1 MSTFTDWNGP
11 QGGGVRATD
20 LIQLAN
26 AYSDLVAK
34 LNQHMS
40 DKTPGTSDVHGI
52 KNYVEAQIETI
63 KGLIPSVSAFITEV
77 KADSKYAAKA
87 DIPADY
93 VQEATLDN
101 YVKAS
106 ALSDYLKTNDLDSND
121 IITAITNDITV
132 INAALNIS
140 KNPADDFVFEMP
152 VLKAT
157 GYIEGLVQAVE
168 QIQFVD
174 KSITAF
180 VGGVD
185 EIGVYYILGMLK
197 DKSGT
202 AYIHMGNT
210 KAFSAVVNFA
220 ITPEWHGALSVTTD
234 CELKGLKW
242 KIVSGTSATG
252 EKHTYLAV
260 QSTEWTSNF
269 ASSDGV
275 GIFTGIS
282 FYASGINFVPVGSS
296 DWVEPNGN
304 CHNICDCKSGK
315 GFSFS
320 ELATTILGKQIYR
333 EPANPY
339 TTVKDLKAIDTIG
352 VISDWPFYNAN
363 GIAVDVPESYH
374 ACDGTDVLPDDD
386 VSDEF
391 RAKFHKYPLQDY
403 AIIKTKSTVEIN
415 PIQEDVSYSLAEAVC
430 TLHGIKFYTSYTE
443 LPAEAKIDEPV
454 IVAAGDSYTVYVYK
468 GTDTGWIKYST
479 AFNDISST
487 VGAVAAV
494 IAAVHGVDVYTV
506 YNSITDLPTGPSVEV
521 GALAIVF
528 DGNYSV
534 FKYNGTA
541 WELQV

>member
-11 QGGGVRATD
+11 QGGGVRAAD

-52 KNYVEAQIETI
+52 KTYVEAQVETI
-63 KGLIPSVSAFITEV
+63 KSLIPSVTAFITEV
-77 KADSKYAAKA
+77 EADSKYALKSQVPTDTVSSSDLTNYAK
-87 DIPADY
+87 
-93 VQEATLDN
+93 V
-101 YVKAS
+101 
-106 ALSDYLKTNDLDSND
+106 SDLTEYLKSSDLDSQKTIAGIKTD
-121 IITAITNDITV
+121 IAAIED
-132 INAALNIS
+132 ALS
-140 KNPADDFVFEMP
+140 ASSFEMP
-152 VLKAT
+152 VLKAVD
-157 GYIEGLVQAVE
+157 YIEGLVHAVE

-242 KIVSGTSATG
+242 KIVSGTSVTG
-252 EKHTYLAV
+252 EKHAYLAV

-282 FYASGINFVPVGSS
+282 FYASGINFVPVGSK

-352 VISDWPFYNAN
+352 VISDWPFYDAN
-363 GIAVDVPESYH
+363 GVAVDVPESYH

-403 AIIKTKSTVEIN
+403 AIIKTKSTVEVE

-454 IVAAGDSYTVYVYK
+454 IVAAGDNYTVYVYK
-468 GTDTGWIKYST
+468 GTDAGWIKYST
-479 AFNDISST
+479 SFNDISST
-487 VGAVAAV
+487 IGAVAAV

-506 YNSITDLPTGPSVEV
+506 YNSVVDLPTGPSVEV

>member
-11 QGGGVRATD
+11 QGGGVRAAD

-52 KNYVEAQIETI
+52 KTYVEAQVETI

-77 KADSKYAAKA
+77 KADSKYALKSQVPTDTVSSSDLINYAK
-87 DIPADY
+87 
-93 VQEATLDN
+93 V
-101 YVKAS
+101 
-106 ALSDYLKTNDLDSND
+106 SDLTEYLKSSDLDSQKTITD
-121 IITAITNDITV
+121 IKTDIAAIED
-132 INAALNIS
+132 ALNAS
-140 KNPADDFVFEMP
+140 SFEMP
-152 VLKAT
+152 VLKAVD
-157 GYIEGLVQAVE
+157 YIEGLVHAAE

-220 ITPEWHGALSVTTD
+220 VTPEWHGALSVTTD

-252 EKHTYLAV
+252 EKHAYLAV

-282 FYASGINFVPVGSS
+282 FYASGINFVPVGSNN
-296 DWVEPNGN
+296 WVEPNGN

-352 VISDWPFYNAN
+352 VISDWPFYDAN
-363 GIAVDVPESYH
+363 GVAVDVPESYH

-386 VSDEF
+386 VSEDF
-391 RAKFHKYPLQDY
+391 RTKFHKYPLQDY

-454 IVAAGDSYTVYVYK
+454 IVAAGDNYTVYVYK
-468 GTDTGWIKYST
+468 GIDAGWIKYST
-479 AFNDISST
+479 SFNDISST
-487 VGAVAAV
+487 IGAVAAV

-506 YNSITDLPTGPSVEV
+506 YNSVVDLPTGPSVEV

>member
-11 QGGGVRATD
+11 QGGGVRAAD

-52 KNYVEAQIETI
+52 KTYVEAQVETI
-63 KGLIPSVSAFITEV
+63 KGLIPSVSTFITEV
-77 KADSKYAAKA
+77 NADSKYALKSQVPTDTVSSSDLTNYAKVSDLTEYLKSSDLDGQKTITDIKA
-87 DIPADY
+87 DIA
-93 VQEATLDN
+93 
-101 YVKAS
+101 
-106 ALSDYLKTNDLDSND
+106 
-121 IITAITNDITV
+121 AIED
-132 INAALNIS
+132 ALNAS
-140 KNPADDFVFEMP
+140 SFEMP
-152 VLKAT
+152 VLKAVD
-157 GYIEGLVQAVE
+157 YIEGLVHAVE

-185 EIGVYYILGMLK
+185 EVGVYYILGMLK

-242 KIVSGTSATG
+242 KIVSGTSVTG
-252 EKHTYLAV
+252 EKHAYLAV

-282 FYASGINFVPVGSS
+282 FYASGINFVPVESN

-352 VISDWPFYNAN
+352 VISDWPFYDAN

-391 RAKFHKYPLQDY
+391 RAKFTKYPLQDY
-403 AIIKTKSTVEIN
+403 AIIKTKSTVEIE

-443 LPAEAKIDEPV
+443 LPAEAKINEPV
-454 IVAAGDSYTVYVYK
+454 IVAAGDNYTVYVYK
-468 GTDTGWIKYST
+468 GIDAGWIKYST
-479 AFNDISST
+479 SFNDISST
-487 VGAVAAV
+487 IGAVAAV

-506 YNSITDLPTGPSVEV
+506 YNSVVDLPTGPSVEV

>member
-11 QGGGVRATD
+11 QGSGVRAAD
-20 LIQLAN
+20 LIQLTN

-52 KNYVEAQIETI
+52 KTYVEAQVETI

-77 KADSKYAAKA
+77 KADSKYALKSQVPTDTVRSSDLINYAK
-87 DIPADY
+87 
-93 VQEATLDN
+93 V
-101 YVKAS
+101 
-106 ALSDYLKTNDLDSND
+106 SDLTEYLKSSDLDSQKTITD
-121 IITAITNDITV
+121 IKTDIAAIED
-132 INAALNIS
+132 ALNAS
-140 KNPADDFVFEMP
+140 SFEMP
-152 VLKAT
+152 VLKAVD
-157 GYIEGLVQAVE
+157 YIEGLVHAVE

-220 ITPEWHGALSVTTD
+220 VTPEWHGALSVTTD

-252 EKHTYLAV
+252 EKHAYLAV

-296 DWVEPNGN
+296 DWIEPNGN

-352 VISDWPFYNAN
+352 VISDWPFYDAN
-363 GIAVDVPESYH
+363 GVAVDVPESYH

-386 VSDEF
+386 VSEDF

-454 IVAAGDSYTVYVYK
+454 IVAAGDNYTVYVYK
-468 GTDTGWIKYST
+468 GIDAGWIKYST
-479 AFNDISST
+479 SFNDISST
-487 VGAVAAV
+487 IGAVAAV

-506 YNSITDLPTGPSVEV
+506 YNSVVDLPTGPSVEV

>member
-11 QGGGVRATD
+11 QGGGVRAAD

-52 KNYVEAQIETI
+52 KAYVETQIETI
-63 KGLIPSVSAFITEV
+63 KGLIPSVAAFITEV
-77 KADSKYAAKA
+77 EADSKYALKSQVPTDTVSSSDLTNYAKVSDLTEYLKSSDLDSQKTITDIKA
-87 DIPADY
+87 DIA
-93 VQEATLDN
+93 
-101 YVKAS
+101 
-106 ALSDYLKTNDLDSND
+106 
-121 IITAITNDITV
+121 AIED
-132 INAALNIS
+132 ALNAS
-140 KNPADDFVFEMP
+140 SFEMP
-152 VLKAT
+152 VLKAADH
-157 GYIEGLVQAVE
+157 IEGLVHAVE

-252 EKHTYLAV
+252 EKHAYLAV

-282 FYASGINFVPVGSS
+282 FYASGINFVPVGSN

-352 VISDWPFYNAN
+352 VISDWPFYDAN
-363 GIAVDVPESYH
+363 GVAVDVPESYH

-386 VSDEF
+386 VSDDF

-403 AIIKTKSTVEIN
+403 AIIKTKSTVEIEA
-415 PIQEDVSYSLAEAVC
+415 IQEDVSYSLAEAVC

-443 LPAEAKIDEPV
+443 LPAEAKINEPV
-454 IVAAGDSYTVYVYK
+454 IVAAGDNYTVYVYK
-468 GTDTGWIKYST
+468 GIDAGWIKYST
-479 AFNDISST
+479 SFNDISST
-487 VGAVAAV
+487 IGAVAAV

-506 YNSITDLPTGPSVEV
+506 YNSVVDLPTGPSVEV

>member
-11 QGGGVRATD
+11 QGGGVRAAD

-40 DKTPGTSDVHGI
+40 DKTPSTSDVHGI
-52 KNYVEAQIETI
+52 KTYVESQVETI
-63 KGLIPSVSAFITEV
+63 KGLIPSVAAFITEQD
-77 KADSKYAAKA
+77 ADDKYASKSE
-87 DIPADY
+87 IPTDTVSSSELTDY
-93 VQEATLDN
+93 ARI
-101 YVKAS
+101 
-106 ALSDYLKTNDLDSND
+106 SDLTEYLKSSDLDSQKTITD
-121 IITAITNDITV
+121 IKTDIAAIED
-132 INAALNIS
+132 ALNAS
-140 KNPADDFVFEMP
+140 SFEMP
-152 VLKAT
+152 VLKAVD
-157 GYIEGLVQAVE
+157 YIEGLVHAVE

-202 AYIHMGNT
+202 AYIHIGNT

-252 EKHTYLAV
+252 EKHAYLAV

-352 VISDWPFYNAN
+352 VISDWPFYDAN
-363 GIAVDVPESYH
+363 GVAVDVPESYH

-403 AIIKTKSTVEIN
+403 AIIKTKSTVEIE

-454 IVAAGDSYTVYVYK
+454 IVAAGDNYTVYVYK
-468 GTDTGWIKYST
+468 GIDAGWIKYST
-479 AFNDISST
+479 SFNDISST
-487 VGAVAAV
+487 IGAVAAV

-506 YNSITDLPTGPSVEV
+506 YNSVVDLPTGPSVEV

>member
-11 QGGGVRATD
+11 QGGGVRAAD

-52 KNYVEAQIETI
+52 KTYVEAQVETI
-63 KGLIPSVSAFITEV
+63 KSLIPSVTAFITEV
-77 KADSKYAAKA
+77 KADSKYALKSQVPTDTVSSSDLTNYAK
-87 DIPADY
+87 
-93 VQEATLDN
+93 V
-101 YVKAS
+101 
-106 ALSDYLKTNDLDSND
+106 SDLTEYLKSSDLDSQKTIAD
-121 IITAITNDITV
+121 IKTDIAAIED
-132 INAALNIS
+132 ALNAS
-140 KNPADDFVFEMP
+140 SFEMP
-152 VLKAT
+152 VLNT
-157 GYIEGLVQAVE
+157 VDYIEVLIYAVE

-202 AYIHMGNT
+202 AYVHMGNT

-242 KIVSGTSATG
+242 KIVSGTSVTG
-252 EKHTYLAV
+252 EKHAYLAV

-282 FYASGINFVPVGSS
+282 FYASGINFVPVGSN

-315 GFSFS
+315 GLSFS

-352 VISDWPFYNAN
+352 VISDWPFYDAN
-363 GIAVDVPESYH
+363 GVAVDVPESYH

-391 RAKFHKYPLQDY
+391 RAKFHKYPIQDY
-403 AIIKTKSTVEIN
+403 AIIKTKSTVEIE

-443 LPAEAKIDEPV
+443 LPAEAKINEPV
-454 IVAAGDSYTVYVYK
+454 IVAAGDNYTVYVYK
-468 GTDTGWIKYST
+468 GIDAGWIKYST
-479 AFNDISST
+479 SFNDISST
-487 VGAVAAV
+487 IGAVAAV

-506 YNSITDLPTGPSVEV
+506 YNSVVDLPTGPSVEV

-534 FKYNGTA
+534 FRYNGTA

>member
-11 QGGGVRATD
+11 QGGGVRAAD

-52 KNYVEAQIETI
+52 KNYVEAQVETI
-63 KGLIPSVSAFITEV
+63 KGLIPSVSAYITEV
-77 KADSKYAAKA
+77 QADSKYALKAQVPTDTVSSSDLINYAK
-87 DIPADY
+87 
-93 VQEATLDN
+93 V
-101 YVKAS
+101 
-106 ALSDYLKTNDLDSND
+106 SDLTEYLKSSDLDSQKTIAD
-121 IITAITNDITV
+121 IKTDITAIED
-132 INAALNIS
+132 ALNAS
-140 KNPADDFVFEMP
+140 SFEMP
-152 VLKAT
+152 VLKAID
-157 GYIEGLVQAVE
+157 YIEGLVQAVE

-202 AYIHMGNT
+202 AYIRMGNT

-220 ITPEWHGALSVTTD
+220 ITPEWRGALSVTTD

-252 EKHTYLAV
+252 EKHAYLAV

-282 FYASGINFVPVGSS
+282 FYASGINFVPVGSKN
-296 DWVEPNGN
+296 WIEPNGN

-320 ELATTILGKQIYR
+320 ELATPILGKQIYR

-352 VISDWPFYNAN
+352 VISDWPFYDAN
-363 GIAVDVPESYH
+363 GVAVDVPESYH

-391 RAKFHKYPLQDY
+391 RAKFPKYPLQDY
-403 AIIKTKSTVEIN
+403 AIIKTKSTVEIE

-454 IVAAGDSYTVYVYK
+454 IVAAGDNYTVYVYK
-468 GTDTGWIKYST
+468 GIDAGWIKYST
-479 AFNDISST
+479 SFNDISST
-487 VGAVAAV
+487 IGAVAAV

-506 YNSITDLPTGPSVEV
+506 YNSVVDLPTGPSVEV

>member
-11 QGGGVRATD
+11 QGGGVRAAD

-52 KNYVEAQIETI
+52 KTYVEAQVETI

-77 KADSKYAAKA
+77 KADSKYALKSQVPTDTVSSSDLINYAK
-87 DIPADY
+87 
-93 VQEATLDN
+93 V
-101 YVKAS
+101 
-106 ALSDYLKTNDLDSND
+106 SDLTEYLKSSDLDSQKTITD
-121 IITAITNDITV
+121 IKTDIAAIED
-132 INAALNIS
+132 ALNAS
-140 KNPADDFVFEMP
+140 SFEMP
-152 VLKAT
+152 VLKAVD
-157 GYIEGLVQAVE
+157 YIEGLVHAVE

-252 EKHTYLAV
+252 EKHAYLAV

-479 AFNDISST
+479 SFNDISST
-487 VGAVAAV
+487 IGAVAAV

-506 YNSITDLPTGPSVEV
+506 YNSVVDLPTGPSVEV

>member
-11 QGGGVRATD
+11 QGGGVRAAD

-52 KNYVEAQIETI
+52 KTYVDAQVETI
-63 KGLIPSVSAFITEV
+63 KGLIPSVTAYITEV
-77 KADSKYAAKA
+77 KADSKYALKSQVPTDTVSSSDLTNYAK
-87 DIPADY
+87 
-93 VQEATLDN
+93 V
-101 YVKAS
+101 
-106 ALSDYLKTNDLDSND
+106 SDLTEYLKSSDLDSQKTIAD
-121 IITAITNDITV
+121 IKTDIAAIED
-132 INAALNIS
+132 ALS
-140 KNPADDFVFEMP
+140 ASSFEMP
-152 VLKAT
+152 VLKAVD
-157 GYIEGLVQAVE
+157 YIEGLVHAVE

-220 ITPEWHGALSVTTD
+220 ITPEWRGALSVTTD
-234 CELKGLKW
+234 CELRGLKW
-242 KIVSGTSATG
+242 KIVSGTSVTG
-252 EKHTYLAV
+252 EKHAYLAV

-282 FYASGINFVPVGSS
+282 FYASGINFVPVGSN
-296 DWVEPNGN
+296 DWIEPNGN

-315 GFSFS
+315 GLSFS

-352 VISDWPFYNAN
+352 VISDWPFYDAN

-386 VSDEF
+386 VSEDF

-403 AIIKTKSTVEIN
+403 AIIKTKSTVEIES
-415 PIQEDVSYSLAEAVC
+415 IQEDISYSLAEAVC

-443 LPAEAKIDEPV
+443 LPAEAKTNEPV
-454 IVAAGDSYTVYVYK
+454 IVAAGDKYTVYVYK
-468 GTDTGWIKYST
+468 GIDGGWIKYST
-479 AFNDISST
+479 SFNDISST
-487 VGAVAAV
+487 IGAVAAV

-506 YNSITDLPTGPSVEV
+506 YNSVVDLPTGPSVEV

>member
-11 QGGGVRATD
+11 QGGGVRAAD

-40 DKTPGTSDVHGI
+40 DETPGTSDVHGI
-52 KNYVEAQIETI
+52 KTYVEAQVETI
-63 KGLIPSVSAFITEV
+63 KGLIPSVSEYITEV
-77 KADSKYAAKA
+77 KADSKYALKTQVPTDTVSSSDLINYAK
-87 DIPADY
+87 
-93 VQEATLDN
+93 V
-101 YVKAS
+101 
-106 ALSDYLKTNDLDSND
+106 SDLTEYLKSSDLDSQKTITD
-121 IITAITNDITV
+121 IKTDIAAV
-132 INAALNIS
+132 EDALNAS
-140 KNPADDFVFEMP
+140 SFEMP
-152 VLKAT
+152 VLKAVD
-157 GYIEGLVQAVE
+157 YIEGLVHAVE

-220 ITPEWHGALSVTTD
+220 VTPEWRGALSVTTD

-252 EKHTYLAV
+252 EKHAYLAV

-282 FYASGINFVPVGSS
+282 FYASGINFVPVGSKN
-296 DWVEPNGN
+296 WVEPNGN

-320 ELATTILGKQIYR
+320 ELATPILGKQIYR

-352 VISDWPFYNAN
+352 VISDWPFYDAN
-363 GIAVDVPESYH
+363 GVAVDVPESYH

-391 RAKFHKYPLQDY
+391 RAKFPKYPLQDY
-403 AIIKTKSTVEIN
+403 AIIKTKSTVEIE

-454 IVAAGDSYTVYVYK
+454 IVAAGDNYTVYVYK
-468 GTDTGWIKYST
+468 GIDAGWIKYST
-479 AFNDISST
+479 SFNDISST
-487 VGAVAAV
+487 IGAVAAV

-506 YNSITDLPTGPSVEV
+506 YNSVVDLPTGPSVEV

>member
-11 QGGGVRATD
+11 QGGGVRAAD

-52 KNYVEAQIETI
+52 KTYVEAQVETI

-77 KADSKYAAKA
+77 KADSKYALKSQVPTDTVSSSDLIDYAK
-87 DIPADY
+87 I
-93 VQEATLDN
+93 
-101 YVKAS
+101 
-106 ALSDYLKTNDLDSND
+106 SDLTKYLKSSDLDSQKTITD
-121 IITAITNDITV
+121 IKTDVAAIED
-132 INAALNIS
+132 ALNAS
-140 KNPADDFVFEMP
+140 SFEMP
-152 VLKAT
+152 VLKAVD
-157 GYIEGLVQAVE
+157 YIEGLVHAVE

-220 ITPEWHGALSVTTD
+220 ITPEWRGALSVTTD

-252 EKHTYLAV
+252 EKHAYLAV

-282 FYASGINFVPVGSS
+282 FYASGINFVPVESN

-352 VISDWPFYNAN
+352 VISDWPFYDTN

-374 ACDGTDVLPDDD
+374 ACDGTPVSPDDD

-391 RAKFHKYPLQDY
+391 RAKFPKYPLQDY
-403 AIIKTKSTVEIN
+403 AIIKTKSTVEIE

-443 LPAEAKIDEPV
+443 LPAEAKINEPV
-454 IVAAGDSYTVYVYK
+454 IVAAGDNYTVYVYK
-468 GTDTGWIKYST
+468 GIDAGWIKYST
-479 AFNDISST
+479 SFNDISST
-487 VGAVAAV
+487 IGAVAAV

-506 YNSITDLPTGPSVEV
+506 YNSVVDLPTGPSVEV